1 MTEAW
6 RIVDGERSVTGP
18 EAAELVSNQVGK
30 GTLTTYFESDDG
42 RILTVVTNGIRAM
55 VMLLWGEGDPGEHAV
70 TPGAVGSSD
79 GYVLENGQVD
89 TYEDAD
95 TVPLA
100 EALDI
105 VRSIIDSGT
114 PPSEASWNVDR

>member
-1 MTEAW
+1 M
-6 RIVDGERSVTGP
+6 TGP